1 MFKKILAL
9 VFLLAIVTT
18 STIMLSTSAALA
30 EVIER
35 SIVHDEET
43 GNTTINETIV
53 LEVDENGVAKES
65 FEPFN
70 TESNIIE
77 QARNQFDADLS
88 EETIEHFDFASAQE
102 DVVQLA
108 PLEEFEKSENI
119 DDVKA
124 QSGYGFIRIK
134 TTIDFNATDKTIT
147 YGTSI
152 AELIGNRPVVVITGG
167 SLYSSNSYNG
177 KYSRVSHYTKEF
189 TGAQIRIGA
198 SYKKSYKVPSSK
210 YFMVDYVSTTGW
222 VGAAPITKQYSTDP
236 FLTNKKAVLYPQYYN
251 SHNKRYMPAPARA
264 DMKVVPA
271 DKRTERDKNI
281 RDKYIKW
288 YIGQYGDPKI
298 SWKAYDLHHVIPLEY
313 GGTNA
318 MNNLFHLPRDF
329 HQKKV
334 TPWWNAY

>member
-9 VFLLAIVTT
+9 VFLLALVAT
-18 STIMLSTSAALA
+18 STIMLSTSAAQA
-30 EVIER
+30 EVIDR
-35 SIVHDEET
+35 SIAHDEET

-108 PLEEFEKSENI
+108 PLEEFEKSEDK
-119 DDVKA
+119 DDVRA
-124 QSGYGFIRIK
+124 QSGGYVQVQ
-134 TTIDFNATDKTIT
+134 TTLDFNATDKTVT
-147 YGTSI
+147 YGARISQLVGT
-152 AELIGNRPVVVITGG
+152 RPVVLITGG
-167 SLYSSNSYNG
+167 TLYSSNSYNG
-177 KYSRVSHYTKEF
+177 TFSRVSHHTKEF
-189 TGAQIRIGA
+189 TGPQIRIGA

-210 YFMVDYVSTTGW
+210 YFITDYVSTAGW
-222 VGAAPITKQYSTDP
+222 IGKAPLTEKTSIGP
-236 FLTNKKAVLYPQYYN
+236 FLTNKKAALYPQYYN

-271 DKRTERDKNI
+271 DQRTKRDPKIIN
-281 RDKYIKW
+281 KYQKW

-298 SWKAYDLHHVIPLEY
+298 KWESYDIHHIIPLKY

-318 MNNLFHLPRDF
+318 MNNLIHLPRDF

-334 TPWWNAY
+334 TPWWSAY

>member
-9 VFLLAIVTT
+9 VFLLALVAT

-30 EVIER
+30 EVIDR

-43 GNTTINETIV
+43 GNTTINETII

-70 TESNIIE
+70 TESDIIE

-102 DVVQLA
+102 DVVQLT
-108 PLEEFEKSENI
+108 PLEEFEKSESK

-124 QSGYGFIRIK
+124 QSGYSYAEVQ
-134 TTIDFNATDKTIT
+134 TTLDFNATDKTVT
-147 YGTSI
+147 YGARISQLVGT
-152 AELIGNRPVVVITGG
+152 RPVVLITGG
-167 SLYSSNSYNG
+167 TLYSSNSYNG
-177 KYSRVSHYTKEF
+177 TFSRVSHHTKEF
-189 TGAQIRIGA
+189 TGPQIRIGA

-210 YFMVDYVSTTGW
+210 YFIMDYVSTAGW
-222 VGAAPITKQYSTDP
+222 IGSAPLTKQLTEGP
-236 FLTNKKAVLYPQYYN
+236 FLTNKKAALYPQYYN

-271 DKRTERDKNI
+271 DQRTKRDPKIIN
-281 RDKYIKW
+281 KYQKW

-298 SWKAYDLHHVIPLEY
+298 KWESYDIHHIIPLKY

-318 MNNLFHLPRDF
+318 MNNLIHLPRDF

-334 TPWWNAY
+334 TPWWSAY